1 MIRSVVMLVVLA
13 VVLVAALRFVN
24 ALATVRLSTVR
35 VAGELTSAESDQ
47 VRRTVS
53 DELTKPGWRTAA
65 DVANAVQGL
74 GWVREV
80 RVRRQWPDVLLV
92 TVAHETVA
100 AHWGDDAWLTT
111 GGNVVPAPANPNDPR
126 LLGLPAFQ
134 TGASD
139 GPRAMRVF
147 DMLNTAAQ
155 AAGLR
160 IVRLDES
167 PAGDWSTTFAGGLQ
181 VVLGATD
188 LRGLRARFDRFVTVY
203 EVALRDAQGRVEY
216 VDARYHTGVAVRW
229 ASAATLATAGAD
241 SAAPTTRRFGS
252 AAGAG

>member
-1 MIRSVVMLVVLA
+1 MMRSVVMLVVLA
-13 VVLVAALRFVN
+13 AVLVAAGRFVH
-24 ALATVRLSTVR
+24 ALATARVSTVR
-35 VAGELTSAESDQ
+35 VAGELTSAESEQ
-47 VRRTVS
+47 VRRAVT
-53 DELTKPGWRTAA
+53 DELTKPGWRTTA
-65 DVANAVQGL
+65 DVANAVQDL

-80 RVRRQWPDVLLV
+80 RVRRQWPDALHVA
-92 TVAHETVA
+92 VAHETVA

-111 GGNVVPAPANPNDPR
+111 GGNVVAAPTNPGDPR

-134 TGASD
+134 TSVSD

-147 DMLNTAAQ
+147 DMLNAAAQ

-167 PAGDWSTTFAGGLQ
+167 PSGDWTTTFANGFH

-188 LRGLRARFDRFVTVY
+188 LRNLRERFDRFVTVY
-203 EVALRDAQGRVEY
+203 EAALRDARDRVDY

-229 ASAATLATAGAD
+229 ASPAALSIAATTGAQ
-241 SAAPTTRRFGS
+241 
-252 AAGAG
+252 